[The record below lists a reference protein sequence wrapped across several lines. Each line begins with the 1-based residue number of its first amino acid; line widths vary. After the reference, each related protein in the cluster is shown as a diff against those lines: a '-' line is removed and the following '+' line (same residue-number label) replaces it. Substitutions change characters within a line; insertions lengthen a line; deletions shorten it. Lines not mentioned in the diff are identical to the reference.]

1 MEILILINAFELIR
15 VKESVEEEEDE
26 EERGLAK
33 GHIPNK
39 RKDTI

>member
-15 VKESVEEEEDE
+15 VKESVEEEDE